1 MNQPKPL
8 GLSQIFMRFF
18 TGLGAGFTG
27 SIVLGIVLFL
37 TWGIVGNTLSA
48 TPTMP
53 DDLGL
58 SIAPNS
64 THPLFLFFVILG
76 VFLSILIANL
86 ANVLLIGIVDE
97 KYQHRSTLLSHTF
110 FGNLALLL
118 LIIPVYFAVAK
129 TWGPESAG
137 FAALFHVIISSL
149 FSFFVLEVL
158 NEKKY
163 LIVNVYGAIIG
174 FYLHSPDSSFRSTRR
189 CSHFWRCRCCLDF
202 LLRETESRNQFTRGF
217 TRRTAA
223 TCSIPILVLEK
234 TTEKKNK
241 KNTRPVGKCF
251 LI

>member
-174 FYLHSPDSSFRSTRR
+174 LILFALAGLLLSVNTAMLAFLALPMLLGFFAAGNGIAQSIYAWIYTTYGSDLLNSDTR
-189 CSHFWRCRCCLDF
+189 FGEDY
-202 LLRETESRNQFTRGF
+202 
-217 TRRTAA
+217 
-223 TCSIPILVLEK
+223 
-234 TTEKKNK
+234 
-241 KNTRPVGKCF
+241 GKEE
-251 LI
+251 

>member
-1 MNQPKPL
+1 
-8 GLSQIFMRFF
+8 MRFF

-174 FYLHSPDSSFRSTRR
+174 LILFALAGLLLSVNTAMLAFLALPMLLGFFAAGNGIAQSIYAWIYTTYGSDLLNSDTR
-189 CSHFWRCRCCLDF
+189 FGEDY
-202 LLRETESRNQFTRGF
+202 
-217 TRRTAA
+217 
-223 TCSIPILVLEK
+223 
-234 TTEKKNK
+234 
-241 KNTRPVGKCF
+241 GKEE
-251 LI
+251 